1 MPSGV
6 LEGKF
11 ALITG
16 GSAQELG
23 TSGGSAHDNMP
34 PYIAVYMWK
43 RTA

>member
-16 GSAQELG
+16 GSRGMGREMAVALLG
-23 TSGGSAHDNMP
+23 QARRG
-34 PYIAVYMWK
+34 
-43 RTA
+43 